1 MLFNLTLAAV
11 VMGSMLTGIHIAEG
25 NSVLAFVGS
34 ALTVVNTVAVWLHY
48 TEAQHG

>member
-1 MLFNLTLAAV
+1 MLFNLTLAQDVA
-11 VMGSMLTGIHIAEG
+11 GSMLTGIHIAEG

-48 TEAQHG
+48 TEAQQ